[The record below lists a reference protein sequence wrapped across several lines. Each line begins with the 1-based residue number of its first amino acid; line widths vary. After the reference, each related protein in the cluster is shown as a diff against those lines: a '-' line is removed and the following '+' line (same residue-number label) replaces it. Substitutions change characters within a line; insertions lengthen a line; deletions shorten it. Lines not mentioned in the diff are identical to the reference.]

1 MEFTD
6 DDTHYTADLKLTE
19 DVVKRIAGEAV
30 DNNKRFIEDAVK
42 QENATNVVSKM
53 NPTDRS
59 GVNSDYDE
67 FKEYLQDSWWNS
79 NTFSYFMS
87 VVL

>member
-1 MEFTD
+1 M
-6 DDTHYTADLKLTE
+6 TE

-42 QENATNVVSKM
+42 QENATNVVSKI
-53 NPTDRS
+53 NPIDRS

-67 FKEYLQDSWWNS
+67 F
-79 NTFSYFMS
+79 
-87 VVL
+87 